1 MQRCIKC
8 GVDLDPVTVILKRCR
23 ETGFLSL
30 NRKEN
35 VVKRKT
41 THSEDHNRVRKSKM
55 HPKLTAVHLNTDLA
69 TSGIS
74 VSDMTISR
82 RLLEAARAVR
92 TSKKKQLLTKK

>member
-1 MQRCIKC
+1 
-8 GVDLDPVTVILKRCR
+8 
-23 ETGFLSL
+23 
-30 NRKEN
+30 
-35 VVKRKT
+35 
-41 THSEDHNRVRKSKM
+41 M